1 MSIYIIH
8 VETRHGTD
16 TILVRKEPT
25 RMDLGLIENYY
36 LTQFDL
42 PNVHVD
48 YVDSIVY
55 QDIPKSVT
63 EYIDKPITVTISS
76 RVMDQ
81 L

>member
-16 TILVRKEPT
+16 TILVRQEPT
-25 RMDLGLIENYY
+25 RMDLDLIKNYY
-36 LTQFDL
+36 LTEFDL
-42 PNVHVD
+42 PDVYVD

-55 QDIPKSVT
+55 QDIPKSVK

-76 RVMDQ
+76 RAMDQ